1 LTLLATSRCNENAL
15 IDMKHFHSY
24 FRRSLLLSI
33 VEIDYLKDTLSD
45 NWSLKASGVKSE
57 LVNGLF
63 VKLLPYSS
71 TNLTK
76 DNVYG
81 TIRNKDYSGSEQ
93 QSSDHN
99 LDGFGGLLAVWN
111 EFKSEISKQKSKL
124 NSQ

>member
-1 LTLLATSRCNENAL
+1 
-15 IDMKHFHSY
+15 MKHFHSY

-33 VEIDYLKDTLSD
+33 VETDYLKDTLSD

-57 LVNGLF
+57 LVNALF
-63 VKLLPYSS
+63 TKLLPYGS

-76 DNVYG
+76 DNGYG
-81 TIRNKDYSGSEQ
+81 TIRNKDYSDSKQ
-93 QSSDHN
+93 QSSNHN